1 MMTYTITTPL
11 YYVNDKPHLGSMYTT
26 MACDALAR
34 FQRLEGKEVVFVT
47 GVDEHGQKIQRTAE
61 VNNISPQQHCDQITR
76 SYQNLWS
83 RWGISN
89 DRFIRTTSHRHQ
101 LLVESFFQRVE
112 TSGDVYLGRQ
122 QGWYCVGC
130 EEYKDEPPQA
140 QSPCCPI
147 HQKPLE
153 WRDEENLF
161 FRLSR
166 FQSQIEDLIS
176 QPDFISP
183 VSRRHEIQNFAAQGL
198 RDFSISRV
206 DVDWGLPVP
215 GYPKHTFY
223 VWFDALVGYL
233 SALLDDGGQVRLERL
248 EECGWPASVH
258 LIGKDILRFHAIYW
272 PAMLISA
279 GLPLPKQVFGHGFL
293 TREGQK
299 MGKSLGNVLD
309 PEKLLEMYGA
319 DAVRWYLL
327 RDIQFGHDGDFQ
339 QQRFM
344 DLVNN
349 DLANTIGNLLNRTS
363 SMARKWFKG
372 SVPSHRS
379 EIDYGHPLVTTAE
392 TTITIVRE
400 AMPSMAFQDAAEAI
414 LKLAIAANA
423 YLNETAPWSRMK
435 TAGNEADVA
444 DDLYSVLEACRL
456 VGLLINPLVPCLSE
470 RLLNQLGLSIDA
482 NNWSNSLTWGQ
493 LQSGALLPPSQP
505 VMQRL
510 ELSSSL

>member
-1 MMTYTITTPL
+1 MTYTITTPL

-61 VNNISPQQHCDQITR
+61 VNNISPKQHCDQITT

-83 RWGISN
+83 RWGITN
-89 DRFIRTTSHRHQ
+89 DRFIRTTSHHHQ
-101 LLVESFFQRVE
+101 LLVEAFFQRVE
-112 TSGDVYLGRQ
+112 TSDDVYLGRQ

-130 EEYKDEPPQA
+130 EEYKDDPPQA
-140 QSPCCPI
+140 QSPCCPV

-176 QPDFISP
+176 QPGFISP
-183 VSRRHEIQNFAAQGL
+183 VSRRHEIQNFVGDGL

-206 DVDWGLPVP
+206 DVAWGLAVP

-258 LIGKDILRFHAIYW
+258 LIGKDILRFHAVYW

-279 GLPLPKQVFGHGFL
+279 GLPLPKHIFGHGFL

-309 PEKLLEMYGA
+309 PEKLLEICGA

-363 SMARKWFKG
+363 SMARKWFDG
-372 SVPSHRS
+372 SIPPHRI
-379 EIDYGHPLVTTAE
+379 EIDDGHPLVTTSK
-392 TTITIVRE
+392 TTIAIVRE
-400 AMPSMAFQDAAEAI
+400 SMPSMAFQDAAEAI
-414 LKLAIAANA
+414 LKLAIEANG

-435 TAGNEADVA
+435 TSGNEAEVA
-444 DDLYSVLEACRL
+444 NDLYAVLEACRL

-470 RLLNQLGLSIDA
+470 RLLNQLGLSIDGID
-482 NNWSNSLTWGQ
+482 WCESLNWGQ
-493 LQSGALLPPSQP
+493 LQSGALLPPAKP
-505 VMQRL
+505 VMQKL
-510 ELSSSL
+510 ELTSSL